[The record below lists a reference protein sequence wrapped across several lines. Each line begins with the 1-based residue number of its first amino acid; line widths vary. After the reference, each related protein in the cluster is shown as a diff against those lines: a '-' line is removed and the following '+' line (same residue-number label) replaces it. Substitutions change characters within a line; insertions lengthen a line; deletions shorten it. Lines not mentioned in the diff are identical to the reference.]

1 MSTMA
6 FIEVKKREFM
16 KYTLFVITLL
26 FLLVN
31 ITNPVFAQTNDDL
44 VILHTK
50 SGKLVIEF
58 FPDDAPIHVANFIN
72 LTQNGFYDR
81 TVFHRVIEGFMI
93 QGGDPLTK
101 PDAYDSVTQWG
112 TGDPGYKIKAE
123 FNDIKHNRGI
133 VSMARSSDPDSAGS
147 QFFIV
152 HKDSNF
158 LDGQYTVFGRL
169 ITQESYETLD
179 KIASLDTPYSLGQ
192 ADQNEL
198 GSTIPLNWG
207 EGEILH
213 AEVVKRSEVPD
224 ILELGEP
231 ERVTQ
236 SEIPQTI
243 EDKYSNER
251 FGFSIEFPQGWYVQE
266 IQDPNPLIPDVAAVE
281 PKSNGIPSSMSVSIL
296 NSTGQSLKEFE
307 KQWED
312 QFLKS
317 AIDSGVLVIQSK
329 ESTTINGLEALIS
342 VVTGSTN
349 IIENNS
355 TKEIKIKYKEAMFTG
370 NDKFYKITYASTED
384 RFEDNLQNYEN
395 TLNTFAILSESN
407 NVNADGGGCLIATAA
422 FGSELAPQVQML
434 RETRDNIL
442 MNTESGKSFLFSFNK
457 LYYSF
462 SPTIADWERQNP
474 IFKETVGVII
484 TPLLSTL
491 SILNYV
497 DIDSEAEMIGY
508 GIGVILLNIGIY
520 FAAPALIIHKL
531 KRTEI

>member
-1 MSTMA
+1 MA
-6 FIEVKKREFM
+6 FIEAKKRGFM
-16 KYTLFVITLL
+16 KFILFVIIFL

-31 ITNPVFAQTNDDL
+31 ITNPIFAQTYDDL

-50 SGKLVIEF
+50 SGKLVIEL
-58 FPDDAPIHVANFIN
+58 FPDDAPNTVANFIN

-101 PDAYDSVTQWG
+101 PGAYDSVTQWG

-179 KIASLDTPYSLGQ
+179 KIATLETTPNDVPLDWGQ
-192 ADQNEL
+192 
-198 GSTIPLNWG
+198 
-207 EGEILH
+207 GEILH

-243 EDKYSNER
+243 EEKYSSEK
-251 FGFSIEFPQGWYVQE
+251 FGFSIKFPQGWYVQE
-266 IQDPNPLIPDVAAVE
+266 IEDPNPAIPNVAAVE
-281 PKSNGIPSSMSVSIL
+281 PKTGGLPSSISIL
-296 NSTGQSLKEFE
+296 VKNSTGQSLEEFV

-312 QFLKS
+312 QYLKS

-329 ESTTINGLEALIS
+329 EKTSINGLDAIIS
-342 VVTGSTN
+342 IVNGSAVTPT
-349 IIENNS
+349 EQ
-355 TKEIKIKYKEAMFTG
+355 IKIKYKEATIASP
-370 NDKFYKITYASTED
+370 NKFYKVSYASTIDE
-384 RFEDNLQNYEN
+384 FENNLQKFEN
-395 TLNTFAILSESN
+395 SLNTFTLLSEPYD
-407 NVNADGGGCLIATAA
+407 VNTDGGGCLIATAA
-422 FGSELAPQVQML
+422 FDSELATQVQML

-442 MNTESGKSFLFSFNK
+442 MNTEYGKSFLLSFNQF
-457 LYYSF
+457 YYSF
-462 SPTIADWERQNP
+462 SPTIADWERQSP
-474 IFKETVGVII
+474 IFKETVRITI
-484 TPLLSTL
+484 TPLLTSL
-491 SILNYV
+491 MVFNHV
-497 DIDSEAEMIGY
+497 DIDSEAKVLVY
-508 GIGVILLNIGIY
+508 GLGLIFLNIGMY
-520 FAAPALIIHKL
+520 FVAPAYIFHRLRK
-531 KRTEI
+531 